1 MPLVSCH
8 LSTST
13 VLADLLVAEERGQLT
28 VVCAKSLVL
37 ALMDKFAIREKCNAA
52 DLVIDS
58 PPGPRSF
65 RPNTAQPS
73 MSAHIAEPRA
83 YELSLLSLSHGKLV
97 AARQNPVLY
106 LFPLVRLQIAWFGA
120 SILTPRAAYSRR
132 NSKPWASSES
142 DEDLHNL
149 WENLRFTIETF
160 ETSILN
166 FLHFVSQ
173 RSLSAA
179 SNGGIENDLA
189 ELLQYKD
196 AALHDARRL
205 ESAIRDTLQL
215 RVGMLALQESRKS
228 IEQSKIAIEEGRR
241 VKLRKIRLL
250 REAKIHSL
258 IADLLI

>member
-1 MPLVSCH
+1 M
-8 LSTST
+8 
-13 VLADLLVAEERGQLT
+13 AEERGQLT
-28 VVCAKSLVL
+28 VGGAKPLVL
-37 ALMDKFAIREKCNAA
+37 ALMDNCAVREKSNAA
-52 DLVIDS
+52 GVVINN

-65 RPNTAQPS
+65 KPNAAQPS

-83 YELSLLSLSHGKLV
+83 YELSLLSLPHEKLV

-120 SILTPRAAYSRR
+120 SILTPRAAYFRR
-132 NSKPWASSES
+132 NSSPWASSES

-149 WENLRFTIETF
+149 WDNLRFTIETF

-173 RSLSAA
+173 RSRSAA
-179 SNGGIENDLA
+179 SSGGVENDLA

-196 AALHDARRL
+196 MALHDARRL

-250 REAKIHSL
+250 QEANIRSL